1 MAVTFKSHMKA
12 QIDAKLPPPKTVEDI
27 EVRPAAV
34 ELLSGATFDAIEKKL
49 GATKNEI
56 IAYLRRVFPADD
68 DQFAFLQDL
77 AVANAALAGKQFTDK
92 YSEMDASE
100 AAKAFAIFSGK
111 ASEIKKI
118 READYKEPPVN
129 VSTIIRLQQTLNKLT
144 IIQPSV

>member
-1 MAVTFKSHMKA
+1 MPVTFKKHLK
-12 QIDAKLPPPKTVEDI
+12 QEIDAKLPPPKTAADI
-27 EVRPAAV
+27 EVRQAAV
-34 ELLSGATFDAIEKKL
+34 EVLAGADYTAVEKKL

-56 IAYLRRVFPADD
+56 IAYLRRIFPADD

-92 YSEMDASE
+92 YAELDGEA

-111 ASEIKKI
+111 ALEFKKA

-129 VSTIIRLQQTLNKLT
+129 VSTIIKLQQTLNKLT